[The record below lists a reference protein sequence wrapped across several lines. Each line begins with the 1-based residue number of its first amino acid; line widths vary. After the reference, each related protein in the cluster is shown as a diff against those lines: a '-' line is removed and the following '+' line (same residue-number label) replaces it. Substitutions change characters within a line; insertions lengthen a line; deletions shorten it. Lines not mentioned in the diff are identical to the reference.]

1 MQIACKYIIKLIIHI
16 IKCIIDI
23 NLIVLIILIY
33 NSNHKYHDTLH
44 TEICIKIFIRFQI
57 HNCTSMTYFSLSSIS
72 LRAAEKDRN
81 MYEVCKVAVKFVS
94 KAVQLW
100 E

>member
-33 NSNHKYHDTLH
+33 NSNHKYYDTLH
-44 TEICIKIFIRFQI
+44 MKST
-57 HNCTSMTYFSLSSIS
+57 L
-72 LRAAEKDRN
+72 
-81 MYEVCKVAVKFVS
+81 
-94 KAVQLW
+94 
-100 E
+100 